1 MDCSMPTPILMHI
14 DKRPLP
20 IESEHYCIP
29 ETPRFN
35 KLDLPTVTTLSTTL
49 APISVQLSP
58 STAHPETLPSN
69 HTSYLCPPTSSVAA
83 NDDHNSP
90 LYSTNQPISFEPPT
104 LSCASTAQ
112 VAQFL
117 CNQIKILQSVAPFV
131 TSDNNNTSLNF
142 TPSNSQPTPSFELA
156 NQNYNENTTHLFSPT
171 SSVNGDDELDIY
183 ASKDEGKNSNAS
195 CAQFNH
201 VSPASHTTP
210 ATTQPACNPYRPVD
224 CEDEEFVTSLLIHIT
239 SSSSPSTAS
248 KETESD
254 DSNDN
259 EMEIEC
265 TGEVLVRTR
274 TEVPRYS
281 PPNFDIQESTDS
293 AAQDFISKLI
303 TELTSPRSP
312 SVGDDEFNTGA
323 MKAEDVE
330 MDGISLERG
339 SVSLATSPDDDTFI
353 LPPNTASDDLAAHLE
368 TVHTPPSTSNITING
383 LIDAYKR
390 NGTYQTNEPTRLV
403 TNSSPNPSLSNGL
416 PTTGIALLSPVS
428 DEEKKDENGENEIGK
443 TKIKNSEKSRLTVND
458 SAVEKTS
465 PLPTSPHES
474 PPSSSTASSMPSLA
488 SLDTFNNSFTF
499 TVTQDREPHMNAS
512 SATSIVSKPA
522 EKPVENLMHG
532 YFRAP
537 NGEISREHGN
547 TPRVSLSHI
556 SVSGRSTVNHEG
568 PMHYAG
574 IFENQSDRTDI
585 YLGPSGEK
593 PGIFAYGPFSI
604 YSYSPTTFNYHIYI
618 HPTSDHEVLEHF
630 AYGGP
635 EFLYGNEVILHTLP
649 ISPSVID
656 SSDNMLLQYTTLT
669 HQIEA
674 YLRGDPRYKDGV
686 QIPDDLLVNP
696 IHIPTNVLDHV
707 YFRFPLVETL
717 LSTLAARLSHS
728 RLAHPYG
735 RYTLR
740 DLKQL
745 VNPLFP
751 VLRNPSNALVK
762 DLQTP
767 ELPFIQAKFLPCEST
782 HPEDI
787 AADLPV
793 PYFGCLRRYEAFL
806 FQKKFPTYAPQLYHE
821 AMATVHLVALH
832 ADPKTRPP
840 PANGGVID
848 WKQVLEPYN
857 FADFFPLDTPS
868 HLLLCACPNSSTN
881 NFWFPRVQYIL
892 QCARQINQ
900 LIRVF
905 ETFFLTIGYKGLRD
919 LADEI
924 WLNKEVDFL
933 YSPIL
938 SYDQAVYFTTLY
950 DFLLREHAG
959 FLARPIL
966 QLLHITFPRT
976 EHLDYV
982 FEHIVDT
989 VERPLYLYQLNREDD
1004 ESSSSST

>member
-1 MDCSMPTPILMHI
+1 
-14 DKRPLP
+14 
-20 IESEHYCIP
+20 
-29 ETPRFN
+29 
-35 KLDLPTVTTLSTTL
+35 
-49 APISVQLSP
+49 
-58 STAHPETLPSN
+58 
-69 HTSYLCPPTSSVAA
+69 
-83 NDDHNSP
+83 
-90 LYSTNQPISFEPPT
+90 
-104 LSCASTAQ
+104 
-112 VAQFL
+112 
-117 CNQIKILQSVAPFV
+117 
-131 TSDNNNTSLNF
+131 
-142 TPSNSQPTPSFELA
+142 
-156 NQNYNENTTHLFSPT
+156 
-171 SSVNGDDELDIY
+171 
-183 ASKDEGKNSNAS
+183 
-195 CAQFNH
+195 
-201 VSPASHTTP
+201 
-210 ATTQPACNPYRPVD
+210 
-224 CEDEEFVTSLLIHIT
+224 
-239 SSSSPSTAS
+239 
-248 KETESD
+248 
-254 DSNDN
+254 
-259 EMEIEC
+259 
-265 TGEVLVRTR
+265 
-274 TEVPRYS
+274 
-281 PPNFDIQESTDS
+281 
-293 AAQDFISKLI
+293 
-303 TELTSPRSP
+303 
-312 SVGDDEFNTGA
+312 
-323 MKAEDVE
+323 
-330 MDGISLERG
+330 
-339 SVSLATSPDDDTFI
+339 
-353 LPPNTASDDLAAHLE
+353 
-368 TVHTPPSTSNITING
+368 
-383 LIDAYKR
+383 
-390 NGTYQTNEPTRLV
+390 
-403 TNSSPNPSLSNGL
+403 
-416 PTTGIALLSPVS
+416 
-428 DEEKKDENGENEIGK
+428 
-443 TKIKNSEKSRLTVND
+443 
-458 SAVEKTS
+458 
-465 PLPTSPHES
+465 
-474 PPSSSTASSMPSLA
+474 
-488 SLDTFNNSFTF
+488 
-499 TVTQDREPHMNAS
+499 
-512 SATSIVSKPA
+512 
-522 EKPVENLMHG
+522 
-532 YFRAP
+532 
-537 NGEISREHGN
+537 
-547 TPRVSLSHI
+547 
-556 SVSGRSTVNHEG
+556 VSGRSTVNHEG
-568 PMHYAG
+568 PILYAG
-574 IFENQSDRTDI
+574 TFEDQSDHTDI
-585 YLGPSGEK
+585 YLGPTGEK

-604 YSYSPTTFNYHIYI
+604 YSYPPTTFNYHIYI
-618 HPTSDHEVLEHF
+618 HPSSDYDVLEHF

-656 SSDNMLLQYTTLT
+656 SSVNMLLEYTTLT

-674 YLRGDPRYKDGV
+674 YLRGDPQYKDGV

-728 RLAHPYG
+728 RLSHPYG

-767 ELPFIQAKFLPCEST
+767 ELPFIQARFLPCEST
-782 HPEDI
+782 HPEDT

-806 FQKKFPTYAPQLYHE
+806 FQKKFPTYAPQLFHE

-868 HLLLCACPNSSTN
+868 HLLLRACPNSSTN

-966 QLLHITFPRT
+966 QLLHITFPHT

-982 FEHIVDT
+982 FEHIVDM

-1004 ESSSSST
+1004 MNPLQVQLEPIFPEGLSTLHIKLFRITLIKSQFSRLCLTSSRISLVSFSFSPFYACPFRFLQSVLFILYFFPCFIVLVVQFSQPFYAFPSLCLSFIFVFLVWFPFCLDSYAYLFSCFPFHYADPSLSF